1 MRGFRLLA
9 GRILLLLVI
18 GFVCVALTR
27 FAPGFDVDERE
38 WDSRLNAGSIDVI
51 RTARLEQSNVLVFY
65 LHYLRGVITGNLGQ
79 SQTFETPVTDLL
91 RQRIPTTLT
100 TVISGWTIGLS
111 SAVLFVV
118 TALSFRSRHLE
129 ELGTVLSTAG
139 LGIPAALLGLATL
152 LLSLRPWLAIAV
164 YVAPRCF
171 EMFLRLLQSTSGSA
185 SMLAAR
191 ARGIG
196 ALRLWIVYWA
206 PSVAAPLAAVA
217 GLTFSAA
224 FGAAV
229 PIEMITDSPGLGQLA
244 WKAAL
249 GRDVPLLLA
258 ITFLVGAITL
268 VSNTLA
274 DLAGEAATA

>member
-1 MRGFRLLA
+1 MRGLRLLA
-9 GRILLLLVI
+9 GRILLLLTI
-18 GFVCVALTR
+18 GLVCVALAR
-27 FAPGFDVDERE
+27 LAPGFDVDERE
-38 WDSRLNAGSIDVI
+38 WDSRLNSASIDVI
-51 RTARLEQSNVLVFY
+51 RAARQEQSNVLLFY
-65 LHYLRGVITGNLGQ
+65 LRYLRGVLTGNLGQ
-79 SQTFETPVTDLL
+79 SQTFDTPVIDLL
-91 RQRIPTTLT
+91 RQRIPTTLAMVT
-100 TVISGWTIGLS
+100 SGWTLGLS
-111 SAVLFVV
+111 AAILLVV
-118 TALSFRSRHLE
+118 AALSVRSQYLA
-129 ELGTVLSTAG
+129 ELGTVLSTVG

-152 LLSLRPWLAIAV
+152 LLSLRPWLAVAI

-185 SMLAAR
+185 AMLAAR
-191 ARGIG
+191 ARGVG
-196 ALRLWIVYWA
+196 RLRLWTVYWV

-274 DLAGEAATA
+274 DLAGEATA

>member
-1 MRGFRLLA
+1 MRGFRLLI
-9 GRILLLLVI
+9 GRILLLLAI
-18 GFVCVALTR
+18 GFVCVALAR
-27 FAPGFDVDERE
+27 IAPGFDVDERE
-38 WDSRLNAGSIDVI
+38 WDSRLNSASIDAM
-51 RTARLEQSNVLVFY
+51 RAARQDQSNVLLFY
-65 LHYLRGVITGNLGQ
+65 LRYLRGIATGNLGQ
-79 SQTFETPVTDLL
+79 SQTFETPVIDLL
-91 RQRIPTTLT
+91 RQRIPTTLAM
-100 TVISGWTIGLS
+100 VLSGWTLGLS
-111 SAVLFVV
+111 SAVLLVV
-118 TALSFRSRHLE
+118 AALSIRSPHLAE
-129 ELGTVLSTAG
+129 AGTVLSTVG
-139 LGIPAALLGLATL
+139 LGVPAALLGLATL

-196 ALRLWIVYWA
+196 RLRLWIVYWV

-229 PIEMITDSPGLGQLA
+229 PVEMITDSPGLGQLA

-268 VSNTLA
+268 LSNTLA
-274 DLAGEAATA
+274 DLAGEAAAA